1 MKTFSPLTLKR
12 AFSIL
17 AVLILL
23 ATILPPATVAAPPK
37 DGAVVYYVQY
47 GDTLFSISRRFATT
61 VPAIQAAN
69 GLVSD
74 YIYVGQRLIV
84 PVGVSYPPPAPPP
97 TNFTCK
103 YTVQYRDTIFSIA
116 YRYRVSVAS
125 LMQANFL
132 YSPYIFVGQQ
142 LNVPCVNPP
151 PPAFPTYTVQ
161 SGDNLFR
168 IAIQFGTT
176 IYAIAV
182 VNGIPNPNLIF
193 VGQNLIIPYP
203 NTVVYPTVP
212 TITPTVAGTVVGTVT
227 PTATATITGTT
238 GNVCSGTCSVVLRN
252 LAYEPQTYT
261 ITTGTTVLWLNID
274 TVTHTVTAGTPGNIT
289 PNSFRSSQLGTNQT
303 YNYTFNTP
311 GTYPYFCEIH
321 GAQMTGTIIVQ

>member
-1 MKTFSPLTLKR
+1 MKTCSPLTLKR

-17 AVLILL
+17 AVVVLL
-23 ATILPPATVAAPPK
+23 TTILPPATVAAPPK
-37 DGAVVYYVQY
+37 DGTIVYFVQY

-61 VPAIQAAN
+61 VPAIMSAN
-69 GLVSD
+69 GLASD

-84 PVGVSYPPPAPPP
+84 PVGVSYPPPAPPAQ
-97 TNFTCK
+97 NFGCK
-103 YTVQYRDTIFSIA
+103 YTVQFRDTIFSIA

-142 LNVPCVNPP
+142 LNVPCINPP
-151 PPAFPTYTVQ
+151 PPAFPMYTVKQ
-161 SGDNLFR
+161 GDNLFR
-168 IAIQFGTT
+168 IAIQYGTT

-193 VGQNLIIPYP
+193 VGQNLVIPYP

-212 TITPTVAGTVVGTVT
+212 TITPSGTGTPTVT

-238 GNVCSGTCSVVLRN
+238 GGACTGTCPVVMRN
-252 LAYEPQTYT
+252 LAYEPQSL
-261 ITTGTTVLWLNID
+261 TVTAGSTVTWLNID

-303 YNYTFNTP
+303 YNFTFNTA
-311 GTYPYFCEIH
+311 GTYQYFCEIH